1 MSQSISKQN
10 LRIREITIAIFA
22 FLIFGVAH
30 ANLSPIARN
39 ADGTVLV
46 TNQDAALSY
55 CRSQGLHVPSAREWA
70 VIGGT
75 QGAQVMLQPSRPNSS
90 VNDPSVIQE
99 IYWVEEGFGVGEGH
113 AHGYYPIYKDNGFV
127 VDFYYNSLGYRP
139 PSGLMGKYYFW
150 TSTPMGMGPGSGGDS
165 KENYIFDSNSGDMH
179 EAAPE
184 GAAVVCLS
192 GNQ

>member
-90 VNDPSVIQE
+90 VNDPTVEICTRQLQRERPSFVFPEINRFLNAREVI
-99 IYWVEEGFGVGEGH
+99 
-113 AHGYYPIYKDNGFV
+113 
-127 VDFYYNSLGYRP
+127 
-139 PSGLMGKYYFW
+139 
-150 TSTPMGMGPGSGGDS
+150 
-165 KENYIFDSNSGDMH
+165 
-179 EAAPE
+179 
-184 GAAVVCLS
+184 
-192 GNQ
+192 